1 MGPFIPKLA
10 FIQEAALAYPL
21 GRELMNRLK
30 AEDVEVSV
38 YEKKI
43 PLSTQKTF
51 AERFFLSK
59 RTMVVLV
66 WKRRDFQTCRPS
78 AHYQLPLVSG
88 CPGLC
93 EYCYLNTN
101 LGRTPYVKVYVNVED
116 ILDRAREY
124 VDERSPA
131 TTVFEGSATSDPV
144 AVEAWTGSLR
154 RAIRFFAALDNA
166 RFRFVTKYTDIGGLL
181 GIPHKGKTEV
191 RFSINCNYALEK
203 FETGTPRL
211 QNRLKA
217 AQEIARAGY
226 PLGFLVGPIF
236 VFEEW
241 REEYTKL
248 LHVVR
253 DYVPD
258 DIGVTFELITHRF
271 TARSK
276 KVIEQVYPDTQV
288 PLDEEERRFKHGQF
302 GYGKYVYPDNVMT
315 EIREFFERQ
324 IGAILPHARILYI
337 V

>member
-1 MGPFIPKLA
+1 VSSFVPKLA

-21 GRELMNRLK
+21 GRELMSRLQ

-38 YEKKI
+38 YEKRI
-43 PLSTQKTF
+43 PISTKKTF
-51 AERFFLSK
+51 RERFLLSK

-66 WKRRDFQTCRPS
+66 WKRREFQTCRPS

-93 EYCYLNTN
+93 QYCYLNTN

-116 ILDRAREY
+116 ILGRAQDY

-144 AVEAWTGSLR
+144 AVETWTGSLQ

-181 GIPHKGKTEV
+181 EISHKGKTEV
-191 RFSINCNYALEK
+191 RFSINCDYALER

-211 QNRLKA
+211 QNRLRA
-217 AQEIARAGY
+217 AREIARAGY

-236 VFEEW
+236 VFEGW
-241 REEYTKL
+241 QGEYTKL
-248 LHVVR
+248 LHAVR

-258 DIGVTFELITHRF
+258 DIGVTIELITHRF

-276 KVIEQVYPDTQV
+276 KIIEQVYPDTQV

-302 GYGKYVYPDNVMT
+302 GYGKYVYPDNVMA
-315 EIREFFERQ
+315 EIGEFFGTQ
-324 IGAILPHARILYI
+324 IGAVLPHASILYI